1 MNGEGVFKKHMRE
14 IMGEA
19 EGDFQKPKVCLHKAS
34 WKFGF
39 SAKELIGFWKIWQLQ
54 KQPGGSFGPFHT
66 HKTDKIATNKVYFH
80 ITYAY

>member
-1 MNGEGVFKKHMRE
+1 MTYEGIVF
-14 IMGEA
+14 
-19 EGDFQKPKVCLHKAS
+19 PKIC
-34 WKFGF
+34 
-39 SAKELIGFWKIWQLQ
+39 QMQ